1 MNRRTI
7 WIATAVLYAALL
19 AVTWTIETRQA
30 RKKTEALLEYAILDM
45 RDSIGGALD
54 TTLGYVGVTVIRRL
68 GTPRAQTLD
77 EMRRMADE
85 LRVDEVNVVDRTGRI
100 LASSDPAVL
109 GGSMLAK
116 PESAAFQVL
125 TNGTTKTFS
134 QTFRA
139 GALNPGV
146 RRKYLGVA
154 FPDGSGYVQVGYD
167 ERRLEQVLPTL
178 LGFIYD
184 EWVVGETG
192 FLLCADLTTGR
203 LVSNPSR
210 HRDEART
217 LAETGF
223 DAAAAP
229 GAGKPLPRVE
239 ALEAGKTFVQTVF
252 GRRSFC
258 RSYVFGGHRLVAVVP
273 TAEFYDS
280 RNLSVAVMS
289 ALLAF
294 VLGGFAMSLAR
305 IAEDSAKMRAF
316 YAAEDAARAK
326 EMEIAATIQ
335 TSALPPD
342 FPDDPRVRLAAA
354 TAPARDVGGDFYDF
368 FLLDATHLAFLVAD
382 VSGKGV
388 TAALY
393 MMTAKTL
400 IKDTLLAG
408 CDVAAAFA
416 KVNAELSRNNPANM
430 FLTAWMGVLDLD
442 TGRVTFVNAGH
453 NPPAVRHA
461 DGTVAWLAEKSG
473 LMLAFMDGVEYRPHS
488 TALNA
493 GDTLFLY
500 TDGVTEAMDAKGAL
514 FGDGRLVETL
524 NVAPSGEPA
533 SVCALVRAAVA
544 AFAAGM
550 PPADD
555 LTVLAVQRLAPPHRA
570 GGPSSAP
577 PPVRAARPFPATQ
590 AGLAAAMAALDTEV
604 ADVPG
609 DVRAALDVMLDE
621 IVSNIVAHSGASAF
635 EMTVARTERGVKLV
649 FSDDGRP
656 YDPLAR
662 GDPDTSLDAA
672 SRPIG
677 GLGILMVKKMASSL
691 AYDRVDGRNVLTVVK
706 NA

>member
-1 MNRRTI
+1 MNRRAI
-7 WIATAVLYAALL
+7 WTATAVLYAALL

-54 TTLGYVGVTVIRRL
+54 TTMGYIGVTAIRRL
-68 GTPRAQTLD
+68 GTPRARTLD
-77 EMRRMADE
+77 EMRRLADE
-85 LRVDEVNVVDRTGRI
+85 LRVDEVNVVDRAGRI

-134 QTFRA
+134 QAFRA

-154 FPDGSGYVQVGYD
+154 FPNGDGYVQVGYD
-167 ERRLEQVLPTL
+167 ERRLERVLPTL
-178 LGFIYD
+178 MGFIYD

-192 FLLCADLTTGR
+192 FLLCADMATGR

-217 LAETGF
+217 LSDTGF

-229 GAGKPLPRVE
+229 GAGKPLPREE
-239 ALEAGKTFVQTVF
+239 AQEASRTFVQTVF

-280 RNLSVAVMS
+280 RNLSVAVMAAS
-289 ALLAF
+289 LAF
-294 VLGGFAMSLAR
+294 VLGGFAMFLVR
-305 IAEDSAKMRAF
+305 IADDSAKMRAF

-335 TSALPPD
+335 TSALPPG

-368 FLLDATHLAFLVAD
+368 FFLDATHLAFLVAD
-382 VSGKGV
+382 VSGKGI

-400 IKDTLLAG
+400 IKDALLAG
-408 CDVAAAFA
+408 RDVAAAFA

-430 FLTAWMGVLDLD
+430 FLTAWMGVVDLD

-453 NPPAVRHA
+453 NPPAIRHA
-461 DGTVAWLAEKSG
+461 DGTVTWLTEKSG
-473 LMLAFMDGVEYRPHS
+473 LMLAFMDGVDYRPHS
-488 TALNA
+488 FALNA

-500 TDGVTEAMDAKGAL
+500 TDGVTEAMDARGTL

-533 SVCALVRAAVA
+533 SVCALVRTAVA

-555 LTVLAVQRLAPPHRA
+555 LTVLAVQRLAPPRRMVQ
-570 GGPSSAP
+570 S
-577 PPVRAARPFPATQ
+577 FPATQ
-590 AGLAAAMAALDTEV
+590 AGLAAAMAFLDAQM
-604 ADVPG
+604 ADVP
-609 DVRAALDVMLDE
+609 DDARAALDVMLDE

-635 EMTVARTERGVKLV
+635 EMAVACAERGVELV

-672 SRPIG
+672 ARPIG

-691 AYDRVDGRNVLTVVK
+691 AYARVDGRNVLTIVK

>member
-167 ERRLEQVLPTL
+167 ERRLEQVLPTM

-316 YAAEDAARAK
+316 YAAEDAARAN

-590 AGLAAAMAALDTEV
+590 AGLAAAMAALDAEV

-677 GLGILMVKKMASSL
+677 GLGILMVKKMVSSL

>member
-167 ERRLEQVLPTL
+167 ERRLEQVLPTM

-590 AGLAAAMAALDTEV
+590 AGLAAAMAALDAEV

-677 GLGILMVKKMASSL
+677 GLGILMVKKMVSSL

>member
-167 ERRLEQVLPTL
+167 ERRLEQVLPTM

-590 AGLAAAMAALDTEV
+590 AGLAAAMAALDAEV

>member
-30 RKKTEALLEYAILDM
+30 RKKTEAMLEYAILDM

-85 LRVDEVNVVDRTGRI
+85 LRVDEVNVVDRAGGI

-316 YAAEDAARAK
+316 YSAEDAARAK

-500 TDGVTEAMDAKGAL
+500 TDGVTEAMDAKGEL

-570 GGPSSAP
+570 GGHSSAP
-577 PPVRAARPFPATQ
+577 PPVRAARSFPATQ
-590 AGLAAAMAALDTEV
+590 AGLAAAMAALDAEV

-635 EMTVARTERGVKLV
+635 EMTVARTERGVELV

-677 GLGILMVKKMASSL
+677 GLGILMVKRMASSL

>member
-1 MNRRTI
+1 MKKRTI

-19 AVTWTIETRQA
+19 TVTWSIETQQA
-30 RKKTEALLEYAILDM
+30 RKKTEALLDYAVLDM

-68 GTPRAQTLD
+68 GAPRAQTLD
-77 EMRRMADE
+77 EMRRLADE
-85 LRVDEVNVVDRTGRI
+85 LRVDEINVVDRTGRI
-100 LASSDPAVL
+100 LASNDSEVL
-109 GGSMLAK
+109 GGSMLSKA
-116 PESAAFQVL
+116 ESAAFQIL

-134 QTFRA
+134 QVFRA

-154 FPDGSGYVQVGYD
+154 FPNGVGYVQVGYD
-167 ERRLEQVLPTL
+167 ERRLERMLPIL

-184 EWVVGETG
+184 EWLVGETG
-192 FLLCADLTTGR
+192 FLLCADQTTGR
-203 LVSNPSR
+203 LISNPSR
-210 HRDEART
+210 HRDEAKT

-223 DAAAAP
+223 DGTAAP

-239 ALEAGKTFVQTVF
+239 ALEASETFVQTVF
-252 GRRSFC
+252 GQRSFC
-258 RSYVFGGHRLVAVVP
+258 RSYVFGGHRLIAVVP
-273 TAEFYDS
+273 EIEFYDS
-280 RNLSVAVMS
+280 RNLSVAVMA

-294 VLGGFAMSLAR
+294 VLGGFAAFLVR

-316 YAAEDAARAK
+316 YAAEDAARARD
-326 EMEIAATIQ
+326 MEIAATIQ
-335 TSALPPD
+335 TSALPPGL
-342 FPDDPRVRLAAA
+342 PDDPRVRLAAA
-354 TAPARDVGGDFYDF
+354 MTPARDVGGDFYDF
-368 FLLDATHLAFLVAD
+368 FFLDATHLAVLVAD
-382 VSGKGV
+382 VSGKGI

-408 CDVAAAFA
+408 HDVAAAFA
-416 KVNAELSRNNPANM
+416 KVNADLSRNNPANM

-461 DGTVAWLAEKSG
+461 DGTVTWRSEKSG
-473 LMLAFMDGVEYRPHS
+473 LMLAFMDGVDYRPY
-488 TALNA
+488 TLTLNA

-500 TDGVTEAMDAKGAL
+500 TDGVTEAMDAKGEL
-514 FGDGRLVETL
+514 FGDGRLMETL
-524 NVAPSGEPA
+524 GVAPSGEPERI
-533 SVCALVRAAVA
+533 CALVRTAVA

-555 LTVLAVQRLAPPHRA
+555 LTVLAVQYLVAPRQPV
-570 GGPSSAP
+570 PSSSAP
-577 PPVRAARPFPATQ
+577 SSGRTVQSFPATQ
-590 AGLAAAMAALDTEV
+590 TGLAAAMAVLDAQV
-604 ADVPG
+604 ADVPD
-609 DVRAALDVMLDE
+609 DVHAALNVILDE
-621 IVSNIVAHSGASAF
+621 IVSNIVAHAGASAF
-635 EMTVARTERGVKLV
+635 EMTVTRTAQGVELV

-662 GDPDTSLDAA
+662 TDPDTSLDAA
-672 SRPIG
+672 ARPIG

-691 AYDRVDGRNVLTVVK
+691 AYARVHERNVLTIVK
-706 NA
+706 NV

>member
-500 TDGVTEAMDAKGAL
+500 TDGVTEAMDAKGEL

-590 AGLAAAMAALDTEV
+590 AGLAAAMAALDAEV

-635 EMTVARTERGVKLV
+635 EMTVARTERGVELV

>member
-30 RKKTEALLEYAILDM
+30 RKKTEAMLEYAILDM

-85 LRVDEVNVVDRTGRI
+85 LRVDEVNVVDRAGGI

-229 GAGKPLPRVE
+229 GAGKPLPCVE

-316 YAAEDAARAK
+316 YSTEDAARAK

-500 TDGVTEAMDAKGAL
+500 TDGVTEAMDAKGEL

-570 GGPSSAP
+570 GGHSSAP
-577 PPVRAARPFPATQ
+577 PPVRAARSFPATQ
-590 AGLAAAMAALDTEV
+590 AGLAAAMAALDAEV

-635 EMTVARTERGVKLV
+635 EMTVARTERGVELV

-677 GLGILMVKKMASSL
+677 GLGILMVKRMASSL

>member
-555 LTVLAVQRLAPPHRA
+555 LTVLAVQRLAPPCRA

-590 AGLAAAMAALDTEV
+590 AGLAAAMAALDAEV

-635 EMTVARTERGVKLV
+635 EMTVSRTERGVKLV

-662 GDPDTSLDAA
+662 GDPDTSLDAV

-691 AYDRVDGRNVLTVVK
+691 AYDRVNGRNVLTVVK

>member
-167 ERRLEQVLPTL
+167 ERRLEQVLPTM

-488 TALNA
+488 TTLNA

-590 AGLAAAMAALDTEV
+590 AGLAAAMAALDAEV

>member
-167 ERRLEQVLPTL
+167 ERRLEQVLPTM

-382 VSGKGV
+382 VSGKGI

-590 AGLAAAMAALDTEV
+590 AGLAAAMAALDAEV

>member
-590 AGLAAAMAALDTEV
+590 AGLAAAMAALDAEV